1 MINRYYNRIPYQGEL
16 YQPNVELISQVLGQ
30 AQKKYDT
37 NFATAQQLKNKYI
50 NALPQDRAVAD
61 EIQASTEKRID
72 DIVAKYSGDYS
83 AASKDLYSL
92 IGDLEKDYN
101 PGGKAHAIE
110 TNYKGYN
117 EAITREQ
124 ERLKKGEVISAQVAA
139 LQGHIQRTYT
149 GIGDK
154 DKVSGSYNMLTVPD
168 LAKYVDESKLIEEAY
183 KSTPEQKRKE
193 GRTYFKDGNQ
203 YYQEVESQGKPYE
216 VLQQSFANALF
227 GDNAYTTYKDQL
239 NYLTGNRLS
248 PQELEDDIINTADNH
263 ASTRAYMNT
272 SDILKAERD
281 PVYLENLRHGHR
293 MSEAKYKQKLKDDSG
308 REMMDNLFGA
318 LGVGEAVNRGAGSE
332 LPSDWRSKGANFNAP
347 VYNSITGKLYTGS
360 DTSTEINKA
369 ITTKDNLYDLI
380 ATNKIKEIAP
390 GVNLNLLNAGARK
403 LAAEQGFNID
413 KQSEAWKR
421 NFYASN
427 EGEIRDQ
434 YNADR
439 KNVQVGIA
447 DEFAIPDK
455 AGETLK
461 QQLLPRA
468 MAGNTSVFQIK
479 NGALQEYT
487 KLGDI
492 GISENDIYDDN
503 GSIKKGV
510 KVTDYVVPGQF
521 YTKPA
526 YKVVTPGGKEFFVT
540 DQNKDRYEYFTGLSN
555 AHAPI
560 WNEGKEWGTSFA
572 ATIGGTGVKIA
583 PKMSYEYDK
592 NGTVHQSLQY
602 YHVTDGK
609 PELILN
615 ARGDA
620 PATIY
625 DMWNVEG
632 DKIRSA
638 MPLGA
643 SPAAKTK
650 FIFDQLY
657 GDNEEE

>member
-1 MINRYYNRIPYQGEL
+1 MINRYYNRTPYQGEL
-16 YQPNVELISQVLGQ
+16 YQPNVELISEVLGQ

-50 NALPQDRAVAD
+50 NALPQDRAIAD

-72 DIVAKYSGDYS
+72 DIVTKYSGDYS

-117 EAITREQ
+117 EAIGREQ

-139 LQGHIQRTYT
+139 LQGHIARTYS
-149 GIGDK
+149 GIGEK
-154 DKVSGSYNMLTVPD
+154 DKVTGSYNMLTVPD

-193 GRTYFKDGNQ
+193 GKTYFKDGNQ
-203 YYQEVESQGKPYE
+203 YYQEVETQGKPYE
-216 VLQQSFANALF
+216 VLRQSFSDALF
-227 GDNAYTTYKDQL
+227 GDNAYTSYKDQL
-239 NYLTGNRLS
+239 GYLSGDNPT
-248 PQELEDDIINTADNH
+248 QQQFEDDIINTADRY

-293 MSEAKYKQKLKDDSG
+293 MNEAKYKQKLKDASTQEVMG
-308 REMMDNLFGA
+308 NLFGA
-318 LGVGEAVNRGAGSE
+318 LGVGEAVNRAAGSE
-332 LPSDWRSKGANFNAP
+332 LPKDWRTYS
-347 VYNSITGKLYTGS
+347 TGKQELKFPGTMSGAMYIESETL
-360 DTSTEINKA
+360 STRG
-369 ITTKDNLYDLI
+369 NLYDLI
-380 ATNKIKEIAP
+380 SSNKIKEVAP
-390 GVNLNLLNAGARK
+390 GINANLLTAGARK
-403 LAAEQGFNID
+403 LAAEQGFNLD
-413 KQSEAWKR
+413 NQSEAWKR

-427 EGEIRDQ
+427 ESEIRDQ
-434 YNADR
+434 YNNDR

-447 DEFAIPDK
+447 DEFAVPDG
-455 AGETLK
+455 AGKVLK
-461 QQLLPRA
+461 EQLIPRA

-479 NGALQEYT
+479 NGSLQEYT

-526 YKVVTPGGKEFFVT
+526 YKVVTPGGKEFFIT
-540 DQNKDRYEYFTGLSN
+540 DQNKDRYEYFTGMSN

-560 WNEGKEWGTSFA
+560 WEEGKEWGTSFPA
-572 ATIGGTGVKIA
+572 RIGESTIRIA
-583 PKMSYEYDK
+583 PKMTYQYDAQ
-592 NGTVHQSLQY
+592 GTAHQDLQY
-602 YHVTDGK
+602 YHVTPDGK
-609 PELILN
+609 MELITN
-615 ARGDA
+615 AKGDGA
-620 PATIY
+620 ATIY
-625 DMWNVEG
+625 DMWNLEG
-632 DKIRSA
+632 DRIKSS

-643 SPAAKTK
+643 ALTKK
-650 FIFDQLY
+650 FIFDTVVD
-657 GDNEEE
+657 DNEE